1 MMKTI
6 FFFIT
11 CLFAMNSLS
20 AQVDT
25 VQPPYKR
32 FPTIPPLKLMPIGST
47 TLFTKDQLKKN
58 KPVLIILFSP
68 DCEHCQH
75 ETEDLI
81 KNIDHFKKVQIVM
94 ATMMPFE
101 QMTAF
106 YDRYDLK
113 RFNNII
119 VGKDIYYLLPS
130 FYKVRFLPFLAMYD
144 KKGKLIDASEGSTP
158 IARVIKA
165 FD

>member
-6 FFFIT
+6 IFFISF
-11 CLFAMNSLS
+11 LFAVSSLS

-25 VQPPYKR
+25 TQPPYKR
-32 FPTIPPLKLMPIGST
+32 FPTLPPLKLMPIGST
-47 TLFTKDQLKKN
+47 TIFTKDQLKRN
-58 KPVLIILFSP
+58 KPVLIMLFSP

-81 KNIDHFKKVQIVM
+81 KNIDHFKKIQIVM

-113 RFNNII
+113 RFDNII
-119 VGKDIYYLLPS
+119 VGRDIYYLLPS
-130 FYKVRFLPFLAMYD
+130 FYKVRFLPYMAMYD
-144 KKGKLIDASEGSTP
+144 KKGKLLSTFEGNLSMDKLSK
-158 IARVIKA
+158 I